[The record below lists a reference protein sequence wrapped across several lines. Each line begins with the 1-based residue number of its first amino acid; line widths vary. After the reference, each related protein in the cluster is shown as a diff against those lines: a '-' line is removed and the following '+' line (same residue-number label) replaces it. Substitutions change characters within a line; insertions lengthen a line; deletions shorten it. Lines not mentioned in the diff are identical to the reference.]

1 MKLLENLKLNKKFL
15 REFDYITIIAVICIA
30 LLGCVTIYSATYKVY
45 GNHYFKMQGIF
56 LILGLIMV
64 YLFLV
69 FDYMLIENYAVIIY
83 WAGVIFLIIN
93 HFFGSTINGAKSWIT
108 IGSTGI
114 AVQPSEF
121 AKIGMI
127 IMLAKKI
134 DEMEGKI
141 NNPKNLLQLIMY
153 AAIPMILIYKQPD
166 MGMTMV
172 SFFIVLGIVF
182 IAGLDWKIIIAGMTS
197 ILLLLIGVWNS
208 SIIKPYQK
216 TRLTSFLN
224 PTQNTTSSGLQLAQ
238 STLTVGSG
246 GLVGRGFLKGTQFK
260 NIPENYTDFVFAV
273 LCEERGLIGVLILLL
288 LYGIIIYRLIKIAK
302 DSKDVFGTI
311 ISVGLVS
318 NLIFSIFQN
327 IGMNIGIMPITG
339 ITLPFMSY
347 GGSSLLTSFMLLG
360 LVLNIGMRR
369 KKINF

>member
-1 MKLLENLKLNKKFL
+1 MKLLKNLKLNKKFL

-30 LLGCVTIYSATYKVY
+30 ILGCVTIYSATYNVY
-45 GNHYFKMQGIF
+45 GNRYIKLQGIF

-64 YLFLV
+64 YFFLL
-69 FDYMLIENYAVIIY
+69 FDYMLVENYAVIIY

-93 HFFGSTINGAKSWIT
+93 HFWGSTINGAKSWIN
-108 IGSTGI
+108 IGSM

-134 DEMEGKI
+134 DEMEGKFD
-141 NNPKNLLQLIMY
+141 NPKNLLQLIMY
-153 AAIPMILIYKQPD
+153 AAIPMILIFRQPD

-182 IAGLDWKIIIAGMTS
+182 IAGLDWKIITSGMIS

-216 TRLTSFLN
+216 VRLTSFLD
-224 PTQNTTSSGLQLAQ
+224 PTQNTSSSGLQLAQ

-246 GLVGRGFLKGTQFK
+246 GLTGTGFLKGVQFN
-260 NIPENYTDFVFAV
+260 NIPEHYTDFIFAV
-273 LCEERGLIGVLILLL
+273 LSEERGLIGVLILLL
-288 LYGIIIYRLIKIAK
+288 LYGIVIYRLIKIAK
-302 DSKDVFGTI
+302 NSKDIFGTV

-318 NLIFSIFQN
+318 NLLFSILQN

-369 KKINF
+369 NKINF